1 MNHELEFDFSPAPA
15 PKPEPGPAEA
25 KPPIAEPAKVAPKK
39 AEPAPRRVAREPV
52 RATNEEAESAGRKAA
67 RTPAL
72 NDDET
77 PSEPAREPE
86 RDVYTPG
93 RLNREARAL
102 LERGL
107 PSLWLEGEI
116 SNLSRPSSGH
126 WYFSLKDESA
136 QLRCAMFRQRNLMAR
151 FTPKDG
157 MHVLTRGRISLYE
170 PRGEYQFI
178 ADHMEE
184 AGEGLLRRRF
194 ELLKNKLAAEG
205 LFEAARKKALPRL
218 PKRIGVITS
227 PTGAA
232 VRDVL
237 NILRRRF
244 CTIPVLIYP
253 VQVQGASAAGQ
264 IAATIRKASA
274 RAECDVLILAR
285 GGGSLEDLWAFNEEV
300 VARAIFDCAIPI
312 VSGVGHEVDFTIADF
327 VADVRAPTPSGAAE
341 LVAPDCNEWTRH
353 VELLGRR
360 VRNAMIRGLASRQ
373 QTFVY
378 LERRLAQ
385 VHPGVELRQ
394 RAQRLDE
401 LEQRLVRC
409 VRHGLSQRRST
420 LGELAAHL
428 RHRSPAVRV
437 ADARGRLEMAR
448 KTLGTSL
455 QRQIGVL
462 NTRLRQATANLRHHS
477 PALRVADLRGRLEVA
492 RRGLD
497 TSLHKRLSRLDTRLR
512 LAAGKL
518 NTVSPLATLQRGYA
532 IVTDANE
539 HVITDAM
546 SVNNGDI
553 IHARLSRGSVQARVE
568 QVSRPEIDDEKQ

>member
-1 MNHELEFDFSPAPA
+1 MRAPAVGCSLPAMNRELEFDFSMPPA
-15 PKPEPGPAEA
+15 PKPAA
-25 KPPIAEPAKVAPKK
+25 DS
-39 AEPAPRRVAREPV
+39 EPAPPPAPPAPVAKKA
-52 RATNEEAESAGRKAA
+52 ATPQARKAA
-67 RTPAL
+67 PRPTVRAPI
-72 NDDET
+72 DDIDGPGVPT
-77 PSEPAREPE
+77 EPE

-93 RLNREARAL
+93 RLNKEARML

-107 PSLWLEGEI
+107 PSLWMEGEI

-136 QLRCAMFRQRNLMAR
+136 QLRCAMFRQKNLGAR

-157 MHVLTRGRISLYE
+157 MHVLTRGRVSLYE

-178 ADHMEE
+178 ADYMEE

-194 ELLKNKLAAEG
+194 EQLKNKLAAEG
-205 LFEAARKKALPRL
+205 LFEAGRKRPLPRL
-218 PKRIGVITS
+218 PRRIGVVTS

-244 CTIPVLIYP
+244 CSIPVLIYP
-253 VQVQGASAAGQ
+253 VQVQGTSAAGQ
-264 IAATIRKASA
+264 IATTIRLASA
-274 RAECDVLILAR
+274 RAECDVLIVAR

-300 VARAIFDCAIPI
+300 VARAIFDCQIPV

-341 LVAPDCNEWTRH
+341 LVAPDCNEWTRS

-360 VRNAMIRGLASRQ
+360 ARTAVVRNLASRQ
-373 QTFVY
+373 QRLVW

-394 RAQRLDE
+394 KAQRLDD
-401 LEQRLVRC
+401 LEQRLTRC
-409 VRHGLSQRRST
+409 MRHRLFQRRST
-420 LGELAAHL
+420 LVELAAHL
-428 RHRSPAVRV
+428 RQRSPALRV
-437 ADARGRLEMAR
+437 AAARGRLEIAC

-455 QRQIGVL
+455 QRRVSL
-462 NTRLRQATANLRHHS
+462 MESRLRHAASNLRQHS
-477 PALRVADLRGRLEVA
+477 PVPRIAALRRRVEIADHS
-492 RRGLD
+492 LD
-497 TSLHKRLSRLDTRLR
+497 TSLQKQLRHLDARLR

-518 NTVSPLATLQRGYA
+518 NAVSPLATLQRGYA
-532 IVTDANE
+532 IVTDTNGT
-539 HVITDAM
+539 VVTDAT
-546 SVNNGDI
+546 SVKQGDMI
-553 IHARLSRGSVQARVE
+553 ETRLSRGTLQARVE
-568 QVSRPEIDDEKQ
+568 QVTPHRDDENQ

>member
-1 MNHELEFDFSPAPA
+1 MNRELEFDFSPPPP
-15 PKPEPGPAEA
+15 PKPEPAPAEVKPAAPEPA
-25 KPPIAEPAKVAPKK
+25 KPLPKKAAEPAA
-39 AEPAPRRVAREPV
+39 RRAAREP
-52 RATNEEAESAGRKAA
+52 A
-67 RTPAL
+67 RRQVLDA
-72 NDDET
+72 DET
-77 PSEPAREPE
+77 APEPAREPE

-184 AGEGLLRRRF
+184 AGEGVLRRRF

-205 LFEAARKKALPRL
+205 LFDAARKKALPRL

-264 IAATIRKASA
+264 IAAAIRMASA

-300 VARAIFDCAIPI
+300 VARAIFDCEIPI
-312 VSGVGHEVDFTIADF
+312 VCGVGHEVDFTIADF
-327 VADVRAPTPSGAAE
+327 VADLRAPTPSGAAE
-341 LVAPDCNEWTRH
+341 LVAPDCNEWTRS

-360 VRNAMIRGLASRQ
+360 VRTAMIRSLASRQ
-373 QTFVY
+373 QTFVW

-420 LGELAAHL
+420 LLELAAHL
-428 RHRSPAVRV
+428 RHRSPALRV
-437 ADARGRLEMAR
+437 ADARSRLEMAR

-455 QRQIGVL
+455 QRRIGVI
-462 NTRLRQATANLRHHS
+462 NARLRQAEANLRHHS

-497 TSLHKRLSRLDTRLR
+497 TSLHKRISRLDARLR

-532 IVTDANE
+532 IVTDANA
-539 HVITDAM
+539 HVITDAS

-568 QVSRPEIDDEKQ
+568 QVSRPEVDDEKQ